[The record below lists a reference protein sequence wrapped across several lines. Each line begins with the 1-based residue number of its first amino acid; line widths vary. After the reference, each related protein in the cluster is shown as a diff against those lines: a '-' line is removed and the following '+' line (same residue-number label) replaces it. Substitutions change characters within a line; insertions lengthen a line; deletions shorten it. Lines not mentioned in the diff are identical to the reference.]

1 MSNRPWS
8 RRLLLAA
15 CWVLRLIGESGELE
29 RKVRQSWVNL
39 PIGGRVDIHDL
50 SFALSELKKIGLI
63 TERDGFLS
71 GTSEALDACQ
81 ADGMDAERLLY
92 FVILQTAMPIWV
104 ISGTGN
110 GDVIHDELIPDQEL
124 SLLEQLFESSESR
137 ESFLLSLARKFDN
150 ESQAQTG
157 LEGELFVLS
166 LCSQELENAGRTDLI
181 PKVVHVSLI
190 SDQLGY
196 DIVAPNI
203 SGENRRLEVKST
215 RAIGANGRFYISR
228 NEFEVGLRDPNWF
241 LVLVKVGEP
250 NELLGWI
257 EAPAIVG
264 CSPTDTCDEAIGNG
278 RWEVAKMTIPSSAI
292 QRGLPFGSI
301 GLSKPGGS
309 HNFFSTEGRQG

>member
-1 MSNRPWS
+1 MSHKPWS
-8 RRLLLAA
+8 RRLLKAA
-15 CWVLRLIGESGELE
+15 SGILRLIGESGELE
-29 RKVRQSWVNL
+29 NKLRESWVNL
-39 PIGGRVDIHDL
+39 PLGGSVDIHDL
-50 SFALSELKKIGLI
+50 SFALSELKRIGVI
-63 TERDGFLS
+63 AERDGFLS
-71 GTSEALDACQ
+71 GTSEALNACQ
-81 ADGMDAERLLY
+81 ADGMDSERLLY
-92 FVILQTAMPIWV
+92 FVILQIAMPIWV

-110 GDVIHDELIPDQEL
+110 GDVVHDELIPDQEL
-124 SLLEQLFESSESR
+124 SLLKQLFESSESR
-137 ESFLLSLARKFDN
+137 ELFLLSLGRKFDN

-157 LEGELFVLS
+157 LQGELFVLS
-166 LCSQELENAGRTDLI
+166 LCTQELENAGRTDLI

-228 NEFEVGLRDPNWF
+228 NEFEVGLNDPNWF

-264 CSPTDTCDEAIGNG
+264 CSPTDACDEAIGNG
-278 RWEVAKMTIPSSAI
+278 RWEVAKVTIPSSAI
-292 QRGLPFGSI
+292 RSGLPFGSI
-301 GLSKPGGS
+301 ELSKPSGA
-309 HNFFSTEGRQG
+309 HNYLSTEGQQG